1 VNEEPPFLKQKFNVF
16 IGEGVVFESTIVHR
30 TVNKHQLH
38 QETKKATSKMSTNI
52 RSHYK
57 KLLIRTKDLIVLS
70 SAQSVIHW
78 DMETMMP
85 PKAVEQRSQQLA
97 LLSRISHKMS
107 TAPEIGKL
115 LNAIL
120 TSPQYDSLGEV
131 EKRNVH
137 LIKKNYDEQTA
148 LPERLVV
155 ELAKQ
160 QAITVNTWKKAKKA
174 KNFAVLKP
182 ELEKLVA
189 LSKQAAQSLMQV
201 KETATPY
208 DALLDGY
215 EPKMTA
221 DTIAAIFSQLQR
233 GLAALLEKIQNR
245 QHQPDTS
252 ILRICIPTEKQRK
265 IAHALAQALGYDTTS
280 PAAGGRIDET
290 EHPFTSGYYDDVRV
304 TTHYYPDNCDSS
316 IFSVLHETG
325 HALYE
330 QNLNPNWKYQP
341 TGSPCSFG
349 IHESQSRLYENIIG
363 RSKEFWT
370 HMLPKLKKIA
380 APALADVS
388 LSQFVHA
395 INKVEPSKIRIEADE
410 VTYNLHVIIRFRI
423 EKDLFADK
431 ISVSELPEIWNQKYE
446 EHLGVCVEND
456 SEGAMQDTHWA
467 SGLYGYFPTYALGNI
482 YSGQLRASLAR
493 DIQDWRSQ
501 LAQGNLEDM
510 RVWLT
515 KNVYSYG
522 DLYDPAD
529 LMRRITGNKIDSEP
543 YLEYLREKYSG
554 LYGF

>member
-1 VNEEPPFLKQKFNVF
+1 
-16 IGEGVVFESTIVHR
+16 
-30 TVNKHQLH
+30 
-38 QETKKATSKMSTNI
+38 MSNNI
-52 RSHYK
+52 LLLYK
-57 KLLIRTKDLIVLS
+57 KLLTRTKDLIVLS
-70 SAQSVIHW
+70 AAQSIIQW

-120 TSPQYDSLGEV
+120 TSPQHDTLDEV

-137 LIKKNYDEQTA
+137 LIKKNYDEQKA
-148 LPERLVV
+148 LPEKLVS
-155 ELAKQ
+155 EIAEQ

-174 KNFAVLKP
+174 KNFSPLKP

-189 LSKQAAQSLMQV
+189 LNKQAAQILMQV

-208 DALLDGY
+208 DALLDSY
-215 EPKMTA
+215 EPKMTSDA
-221 DTIAAIFSQLQR
+221 IAATFSHLRQ
-233 GLAALLEKIQNR
+233 GLAKLLEKIQNS
-245 QHQPDTS
+245 QNQPDTS
-252 ILRICIPTEKQRK
+252 ILRICIPVEKQRK
-265 IAHALAQALGYDTTS
+265 IAQALAHALGYDITS

-290 EHPFTSGYYDDVRV
+290 EHPFTTGYYDDVRV
-304 TTHYYPDNCDSS
+304 TTHYHPDNYASS

-330 QNLNPNWKYQP
+330 QNLNPDWKYQP
-341 TGSPCSFG
+341 AGSSCSFG
-349 IHESQSRLYENIIG
+349 MHESQSRLYENIIG

-370 HMLPKLKKIA
+370 HMLPKLKQVT
-380 APALADVS
+380 APALADAS

-410 VTYNLHVIIRFRI
+410 VTYCLHIIVRFQI

-431 ISVSELPEIWNQKYE
+431 ISINELPETWNQKYK
-446 EHLGVCVEND
+446 EHLGVNVEND
-456 SEGAMQDTHWA
+456 AKGVMQDTHWA
-467 SGLYGYFPTYALGNI
+467 SGSYGYFPTYALGNI
-482 YSGQLRASLAR
+482 YSGQLLAALAK
-493 DIQDWRSQ
+493 DTQDWRNQ
-501 LAQGNLEDM
+501 LAQGNLENI

-515 KNVYSYG
+515 KKVHSQGN
-522 DLYDPAD
+522 LYDPAD
-529 LMRRITGNKIDSEP
+529 LIKRITGKELDAEP
-543 YLEYLREKYSG
+543 YLEYLQEKYSR